1 MDNFIKI
8 PESLYDEILQFNEIT
23 EIIKF
28 STTSRFHYEI
38 IKKNTENNSSK
49 LQRIYNVSSPII
61 DLETWLFAPQ
71 HLYVKENS
79 KHFLNVY
86 KEYNDFLLP
95 EFKSI
100 FLNFTKLYKD
110 NDDVYIFNM
119 ENYYLVKILF
129 SITKNNINLFTKI
142 DLKEKNVEF
151 LKFVINK
158 LLWIYATEFFLNL
171 NSKFITPQIMPKKLR
186 NDLLSILKKI
196 MYDLIN
202 FLIEYDDLEECFV
215 MEIIQDILFLECN
228 ECNEHNHNIK
238 IFQDFLENVIL
249 NNNLTYYFL
258 SSEGLSSHEEFEED
272 EDYNYYL
279 DYADF

>member
-71 HLYVKENS
+71 HLYVKENT
-79 KHFLNVY
+79 KHFLDVY

-100 FLNFTKLYKD
+100 FVNFIKLYEENAD
-110 NDDVYIFNM
+110 EYIFNM
-119 ENYYLVKILF
+119 NNNYLVKILF
-129 SITKNNINLFTKI
+129 SITKNNINLFTQI
-142 DLKEKNVEF
+142 DIKEENIEF
-151 LKFVINK
+151 FKFVINK
-158 LLWIYATEFFLNL
+158 LFLIYATDSKFTLPNL
-171 NSKFITPQIMPKKLR
+171 NSKFITPQSMSKKLR

-215 MEIIQDILFLECN
+215 MEIIQDILFF
-228 ECNEHNHNIK
+228 NEHNYNIK
-238 IFQDFLENVIL
+238 IFQDFLEKVIL

>member
-1 MDNFIKI
+1 MDNFIKM

-28 STTSRFHYEI
+28 STTSRFHYKI

-49 LQRIYNVSSPII
+49 LQRIYNTSSPII

-71 HLYVKENS
+71 HLYVMKNT

-95 EFKSI
+95 EFKKI
-100 FLNFTKLYKD
+100 FLNFTKLYDK
-110 NDDVYIFNM
+110 NDDEYIFNM
-119 ENYYLVKILF
+119 NNNYLVKILF
-129 SITKNNINLFTKI
+129 SITKNNINLFTQI
-142 DLKEKNVEF
+142 DLKGKNVEF

-158 LLWIYATEFFLNL
+158 LFFIYATDSKFTLPNL
-171 NSKFITPQIMPKKLR
+171 NSKFITPQSMSKKLR

-215 MEIIQDILFLECN
+215 MEIIQDILFFN
-228 ECNEHNHNIK
+228 AYNHNIK

-258 SSEGLSSHEEFEED
+258 TPEVLQDYGDEKESHD
-272 EDYNYYL
+272 VY
-279 DYADF
+279 YADF

>member
-28 STTSRFHYEI
+28 SITSRFHYEI

-49 LQRIYNVSSPII
+49 LQRIHNASSPII
-61 DLETWLFAPQ
+61 NLETWLFAPQ
-71 HLYVKENS
+71 HLYVMKNT

-119 ENYYLVKILF
+119 ENCYLVKILF

-142 DLKEKNVEF
+142 DLKGENIKFLKNV
-151 LKFVINK
+151 INI
-158 LLWIYATEFFLNL
+158 LLRIYATSLRKYLFNI
-171 NSKFITPQIMPKKLR
+171 SSMPKNFR

-215 MEIIQDILFLECN
+215 MEIIQDILFLDCNNECN
-228 ECNEHNHNIK
+228 EDVCHCNEHNHNIK
-238 IFQDFLENVIL
+238 IFQDFLEKVIL

-258 SSEGLSSHEEFEED
+258 SSEGLSSHEEFESHD
-272 EDYNYYL
+272 VY
-279 DYADF
+279 YADF

>member
-28 STTSRFHYEI
+28 STTSTFHYEI

-49 LQRIYNVSSPII
+49 LQRIYNVSSPIT

-71 HLYVKENS
+71 HLYVMENS

-100 FLNFTKLYKD
+100 FVNFTKLYEENAD
-110 NDDVYIFNM
+110 EYIFNM
-119 ENYYLVKILF
+119 NNCYLVKILF
-129 SITKNNINLFTKI
+129 SITKNNINLFTQI
-142 DLKEKNVEF
+142 DLKEKNIEF

-158 LLWIYATEFFLNL
+158 LFWIYATDSEFSLPNL
-171 NSKFITPQIMPKKLR
+171 NSKFITPQSMPKNFR

-196 MYDLIN
+196 MYDLVN

-215 MEIIQDILFLECN
+215 MEIIQDILFFN
-228 ECNEHNHNIK
+228 EYNHNIG

-258 SSEGLSSHEEFEED
+258 SPEVLSSHEEFSEQYS
-272 EDYNYYL
+272 DY
-279 DYADF
+279 

>member
-1 MDNFIKI
+1 MDNFIKM

-28 STTSRFHYEI
+28 STTSRFHYKI

-49 LQRIYNVSSPII
+49 LQRIYNTSSPII

-71 HLYVKENS
+71 HLYVMKNM
-79 KHFLNVY
+79 KHFWNVY

-95 EFKSI
+95 EFKKI
-100 FLNFTKLYKD
+100 FLNFTKLYDK
-110 NDDVYIFNM
+110 NDENDFDDM
-119 ENYYLVKILF
+119 ENYLVKILF

-142 DLKEKNVEF
+142 DLKGKNVEF

-158 LLWIYATEFFLNL
+158 LLWIYGNEFSLTRSL
-171 NSKFITPQIMPKKLR
+171 SKMQRLQWRQQSMPKKLR

-215 MEIIQDILFLECN
+215 MEIIQDILFFN
-228 ECNEHNHNIK
+228 AYNHNIK

-258 SSEGLSSHEEFEED
+258 TPEVLQDYGDEKESHD
-272 EDYNYYL
+272 VYY
-279 DYADF
+279 ANF